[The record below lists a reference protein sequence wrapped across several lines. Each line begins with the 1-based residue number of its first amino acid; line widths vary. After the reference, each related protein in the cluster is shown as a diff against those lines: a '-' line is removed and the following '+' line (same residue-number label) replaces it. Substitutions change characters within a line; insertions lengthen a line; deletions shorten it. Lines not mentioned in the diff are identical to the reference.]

1 MDFSWSEDQLV
12 LRDSALKFGR
22 QELNDGLAERDRS
35 ASFSMENWK
44 KCADFGIQGL
54 AMPERYGGSE
64 HDPLS
69 VVLAM
74 ESLGHG
80 CKDNG
85 LLFAL
90 GAQMWSVQMPTLI
103 FGSEGLKER
112 YLPGLISGQI
122 IGAHAVTEPG
132 AGSDVFS
139 LRTTVRLEG
148 SCYVPTGRKTFI
160 TSAPM
165 AHVFLVLSTLDPSKG
180 VGGLTAFLVDRET
193 LGLSVPTGLEKMGLR
208 TSALGEVFF
217 DECRIPAENM
227 LGKEGAG
234 SAVFGTAMEWERA
247 FILAPALGSMQRL
260 LDQCMEYACLRQ
272 QFGKP
277 IGKNESVSNKIV
289 EMQLRLETAR
299 LLTYRTAWLK
309 KMGKR
314 LTREPSE
321 TKLHTSECWVQ
332 NCLDAM
338 QIHGGQGYMVE
349 SGIERELRDAL
360 ASKIYSGTSEIQ
372 KVIIA
377 RYLGL

>member
-69 VVLAM
+69 IVLAM

-80 CKDNG
+80 CEDNG

-148 SCYVPTGRKTFI
+148 SCYVLNERKTLI
-160 TSAPM
+160 NRTKEEN
-165 AHVFLVLSTLDPSKG
+165 VNQVINKLD
-180 VGGLTAFLVDRET
+180 
-193 LGLSVPTGLEKMGLR
+193 
-208 TSALGEVFF
+208 
-217 DECRIPAENM
+217 N
-227 LGKEGAG
+227 
-234 SAVFGTAMEWERA
+234 
-247 FILAPALGSMQRL
+247 
-260 LDQCMEYACLRQ
+260 
-272 QFGKP
+272 
-277 IGKNESVSNKIV
+277 
-289 EMQLRLETAR
+289 
-299 LLTYRTAWLK
+299 
-309 KMGKR
+309 
-314 LTREPSE
+314 
-321 TKLHTSECWVQ
+321 
-332 NCLDAM
+332 
-338 QIHGGQGYMVE
+338 
-349 SGIERELRDAL
+349 
-360 ASKIYSGTSEIQ
+360 
-372 KVIIA
+372 
-377 RYLGL
+377 